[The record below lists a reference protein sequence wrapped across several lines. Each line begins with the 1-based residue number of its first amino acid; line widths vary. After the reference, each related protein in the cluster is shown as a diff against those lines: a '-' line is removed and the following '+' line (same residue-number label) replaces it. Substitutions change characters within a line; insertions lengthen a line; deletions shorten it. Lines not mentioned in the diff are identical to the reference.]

1 MSSAGI
7 VRACF
12 KHRYNELLEQGLADD
27 STCLIDRDEFEICQS
42 KSAKLKNIAKMM
54 NVSAEDIR
62 SAKELER
69 KLVVRDRERA
79 LSSLYT
85 EEELAAPVS
94 IGSGAEV
101 VEDHSKVHT
110 TILVVKETSVYH
122 ITLMRMWCEARGIP
136 YDSVY
141 VGTAGKF
148 PQLPEDSV
156 GGRVLVLTKGSIS
169 PEMRPAF
176 DEWVEASGLGFV
188 TYLDERQAWNGVFPS
203 EDHNDIESKYMGN
216 RWIRF
221 CWDHQRTFLSH
232 RISSYTKSAALED
245 VMECARLGIPL
256 WAVAK
261 AVGIS
266 TAELSDALKDEG
278 FRDDYENC
286 YLGIEDMGVV
296 SASPVADTGAVDAAK
311 VEPVGS
317 EVEPEPEPEP
327 ELEPE
332 NEPELD
338 PEPEPEPVQANTPRR
353 AEAKVETIEIS
364 EPLITLS
371 GAKSIVRTIVNGAVP
386 DEDLWTKSGDGWIIR
401 SYRANIAYRNGVTAY
416 CNGSESKI
424 REASYVHSNGGVLF
438 DRDGLLYKE
447 VGHLV
452 FALADRTTVGV
463 PVVSDYPVRAKRWLA

>member
-85 EEELAAPVS
+85 EEEFATPVS
-94 IGSGAEV
+94 IGPANEV
-101 VEDHSKVHT
+101 VEDHSKVKT
-110 TILVVKETSVYH
+110 TILVFKDTSVYH
-122 ITLMRMWCEARGIP
+122 IVLMRMWCEARGIP
-136 YDSVY
+136 YNSVY
-141 VGTAGKF
+141 VGTTGKF
-148 PQLPEDSV
+148 PPLPEDSV
-156 GGRVLVLTKGSIS
+156 GGRVLVLTKNSIS

-176 DEWVEASGLGFV
+176 DEWVEACGLGFV

-203 EDHNDIESKYMGN
+203 EDRNDIESKYMGN

-221 CWDHQRTFLSH
+221 CWDHQRVSLSH
-232 RISSYTKSAALED
+232 RISSYTKSASLED

-266 TAELSDALKDEG
+266 TAELSNALKDEG

-286 YLGIEDMGVV
+286 YLGIEDADVV

-332 NEPELD
+332 NEPELE
-338 PEPEPEPVQANTPRR
+338 PEPEPEPVQANAPRR
-353 AEAKVETIEIS
+353 ADAKVETIEIS

-386 DEDLWTKSGDGWIIR
+386 DEDLWTPVADGFTVDT
-401 SYRANIAYRNGVTAY
+401 YRLSLIARDGRVYYCVGVACEVIKAVYTPAKETVY
-416 CNGSESKI
+416 
-424 REASYVHSNGGVLF
+424 F
-438 DRDGLLYKE
+438 DRTGRVYALDGFLTLR
-447 VGHLV
+447 
-452 FALADRTTVGV
+452 LADWSAVEVPIVSDV
-463 PVVSDYPVRAKRWLA
+463 PVNTKRWIA

>member
-1 MSSAGI
+1 MSSAGV

-69 KLVVRDRERA
+69 KLMVRDRERA

-94 IGSGAEV
+94 IGPATEV
-101 VEDHSKVHT
+101 VEDHSKVKT
-110 TILVVKETSVYH
+110 TILVFNDTSVYH
-122 ITLMRMWCEARGIP
+122 IVLMRMWCEARGIP
-136 YDSVY
+136 YNSVY
-141 VGTAGKF
+141 VGTTGKF
-148 PQLPEDSV
+148 PPLPEDSV

-176 DEWVEASGLGFV
+176 DEWVEACGLGFV

-203 EDHNDIESKYMGN
+203 EDRNDIESKYTGN

-221 CWDHQRTFLSH
+221 CWDHQRVSLSH

-266 TAELSDALKDEG
+266 TAELSNALKDEG

-286 YLGIEDMGVV
+286 YLGIEDADVV
-296 SASPVADTGAVDAAK
+296 SAAPVADTGEVDVAK
-311 VEPVGS
+311 VESVGF
-317 EVEPEPEPEP
+317 EAEPEPEPETENEP
-327 ELEPE
+327 DYEPE
-332 NEPELD
+332 NE

-353 AEAKVETIEIS
+353 VEAKAETIEIS

-371 GAKSIVRTIVNGAVP
+371 GAKSIVRTIVNGEVP

-416 CNGSESKI
+416 CNGNESRI
-424 REASYVHSNGGVLF
+424 REASYVYSNGGVLF